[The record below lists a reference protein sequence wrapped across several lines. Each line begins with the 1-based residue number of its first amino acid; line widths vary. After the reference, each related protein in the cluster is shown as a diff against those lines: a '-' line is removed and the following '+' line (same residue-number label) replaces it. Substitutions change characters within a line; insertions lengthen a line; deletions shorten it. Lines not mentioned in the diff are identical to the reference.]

1 MQTYRYAQRQVLLLA
16 SLMLAAVQTH
26 AATHILAGHLMTGED
41 ATVRGASTVIVDAGR
56 VVAVVDGLDRGGADD
71 TVIDLSAAFVT
82 PGWIDMHV
90 HIASELSPRR
100 QLERFTL
107 DPQDHAY
114 RSVAYAQRT
123 LDAGFTSVRDLGTSH
138 GLAQSLRRAIAEGW
152 VRGPRIYTAG
162 KAIATTGGHG
172 DPSNGRSIA
181 LSYDAGPAAGVAN
194 GLDEVRKAVRQR
206 YKEGSDVIKITA
218 TGGVLS
224 QARSGQ
230 NAQFTI
236 EEVAEIVRT
245 ARDYGFRVAAH
256 AHGTEGMLRAV
267 EGGVDSIEHGT
278 FMSDE
283 VMRAMKRRGTWYVP
297 TISAGQFVANKAR
310 IDGYF
315 SELVRPKAASIG
327 PLILGTFTRA
337 YENGMKIAF
346 GTDCGV
352 CAHGENWREF
362 VYMVEGGMPI
372 EEAIVTAT
380 RNAAELLDRADELGT
395 LAPGKRADI
404 VAVPRDPRDDA
415 MAMGAVIF
423 VMKDGVVEK
432 HTAR

>member
-1 MQTYRYAQRQVLLLA
+1 MTTRWLA
-16 SLMLAAVQTH
+16 RRCALIAICLSVATPAG
-26 AATHILAGHLMTGED
+26 AATHVLAGALMTGED
-41 ATVRGASTVIVDAGR
+41 DRVRGPSTVIVADGR
-56 VVAVVDGLDRGGADD
+56 VEAVVDGHDRGGPDD
-71 TVIDLSAAFVT
+71 TVVDLSDRFVT

-90 HIASELSPRR
+90 HIASELSPQR
-100 QLERFTL
+100 QLERYTL
-107 DPQDHAY
+107 DPQDNAF
-114 RSVAYAQRT
+114 RSVVYARRT
-123 LDAGFTSVRDLGTSH
+123 LDAGFTTVRDLGTSH
-138 GLAQSLRRAIAEGW
+138 GLAQSLRRAVAEGW
-152 VRGPRIYTAG
+152 VEGPRIFTAG

-194 GLDEVRKAVRQR
+194 GLDEVRKAVRAR

-230 NAQFTI
+230 NAQFTVA
-236 EEVAEIVRT
+236 EVEEIVRT

-337 YENGMKIAF
+337 YENGVRIAF

-372 EEAIVTAT
+372 EEAIVAAT
-380 RNAAELLDRADELGT
+380 RSAAELLGESDDLGT
-395 LAPGKRADI
+395 LSTGKRADI
-404 VAVPRDPRDDA
+404 VALARDPREDP
-415 MAMGAVIF
+415 MAMGEVIF
-423 VMKDGVVEK
+423 VMKDGVIEK
-432 HTAR
+432 HAEP